1 MKVKIVK
8 ASDDAYWYAR
18 LIGKIFE
25 VYSSPQAVFPEEENS
40 MKYYMCT
47 ENNKLY
53 ININDVEVIATP
65 LYYDSSDNV
74 E

>member
-8 ASDDAYWYAR
+8 ASDDAYWYAD
-18 LIGKIFE
+18 LIEEIFE
-25 VYSSPQAVFPEEENS
+25 VYSAPQSAFPEEDS
-40 MKYYMCT
+40 KKYYMCM
-47 ENNKLY
+47 KDKDLF